1 MKKINNNE
9 LKKIVAGSIS
19 GWTIA
24 GIVAGITFLVGIF
37 DGYTR
42 PFNCRQGGNMKLN
55 NKELK
60 LIVGGASISASLIDS
75 LIKGVNSFL
84 DIGRYL
90 GSSIRR
96 FIGGN
101 MCGL

>member
-1 MKKINNNE
+1 
-9 LKKIVAGSIS
+9 
-19 GWTIA
+19 
-24 GIVAGITFLVGIF
+24 
-37 DGYTR
+37 
-42 PFNCRQGGNMKLN
+42 MKLN